1 MFVKPVAK
9 KWFMSDAEVRSLQAQ
24 ASSGPQGGSYG
35 IGKGGLDRQA
45 ALAWLAVGI
54 PILWGVWITLQSAI
68 RIFS

>member
-1 MFVKPVAK
+1 
-9 KWFMSDAEVRSLQAQ
+9 MSDAEVRALQAQ
-24 ASSGPQGGSYG
+24 TSSNFTGGGSYG